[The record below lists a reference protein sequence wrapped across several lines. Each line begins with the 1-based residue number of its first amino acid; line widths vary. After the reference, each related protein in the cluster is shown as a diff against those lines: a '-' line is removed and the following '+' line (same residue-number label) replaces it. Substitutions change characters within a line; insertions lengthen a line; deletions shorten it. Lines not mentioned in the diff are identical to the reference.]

1 MGHGNWDRTSF
12 ERYNKSR
19 GRAVDTA
26 GRVKGNYSNQD
37 MFKARKVDP
46 ALDPKNVMREC
57 CDSEDHP
64 ATIPVILA
72 LDVTGSMGQ
81 AAVEVAKELNVI
93 MTKLYDKIRDVE
105 FMVMGIGDLACD
117 TAPIQISQFEADIRI
132 ADQLEKIFFE
142 FGGGGNAYESYTAA
156 WYMAARHT
164 KLDCWK
170 RGKRGIL
177 ITMGDEPLNPYLPL
191 RGSRTGLGEVTGD
204 CLQADVETGALYEE
218 CLPLYD
224 IYHLNVEHRARID
237 ERIEPS
243 FRKYLDE
250 KHYRNVSLSNIAD
263 VIVEIITKAQA
274 ADQADAPLV
283 GWKTEAPAEA
293 VLQPAAPAT
302 KQENEPK
309 PAPGGILGGIL
320 KAISW

>member
-1 MGHGNWDRTSF
+1 MGHGNWDRASF
-12 ERYNKSR
+12 EKYNKSR
-19 GRAVDTA
+19 GRAVDTS

-37 MFKARKVDP
+37 MFKARSVDP
-46 ALDPKNVMREC
+46 ALNPKNVMREC

-117 TAPIQISQFEADIRI
+117 RAPIQISQFEADIRI
-132 ADQLEKIFFE
+132 ADQLEKIYFE

-191 RGSRTGLGEVTGD
+191 RGSQTGLGEVTGD
-204 CLQADVETGALYEE
+204 RLQADVETGELYKE

-224 IYHLNVEHRARID
+224 IYHLNVEHRARTD

-243 FRKYLDE
+243 FRKYLDA
-250 KHYRNVSLSNIAD
+250 KHYRNVNLSNIAD
-263 VIVEIITKAQA
+263 VIVEIITRAQA
-274 ADQADAPLV
+274 ADQEDATLV
-283 GWKTEAPAEA
+283 AWKTEATGEA
-293 VLQPAAPAT
+293 VPQPAP
-302 KQENEPK
+302 KPGNEPK